1 MVMLFAL
8 WSESLLAQESRE
20 AGRPAPLPVL
30 QTIGF
35 DLTAALQGRWQ
46 VSLEPLVFGR
56 VALGLTAGQ
65 TTTPERRPLPVYPI
79 YVAGRELVDILAPC
93 PLMSGVHWP
102 YHGCGYYP
110 PTRPRYRASEL
121 SLRARWYPAAWSRDR
136 DRQRYGIYIG
146 EFLSYNVRRIELPQ
160 TSWRNWPPID
170 PYTPPDSAYPMP
182 IPTIG
187 PGWVQRLRGW
197 EPGAEIGA
205 RVLIGGRVI
214 LDFGSSVRIV
224 TLDDP
229 LSALRPGQADARF
242 VLLVGVSW

>member
-1 MVMLFAL
+1 MRLLRMVMLSAL

-65 TTTPERRPLPVYPI
+65 TTTPERQPLNMYLTVGGP
-79 YVAGRELVDILAPC
+79 LVDMIVYC
-93 PLMSGVHWP
+93 VNP
-102 YHGCGYYP
+102 YPGCGYYQYP

-229 LSALRPGQADARF
+229 LSSLRPGQADARF